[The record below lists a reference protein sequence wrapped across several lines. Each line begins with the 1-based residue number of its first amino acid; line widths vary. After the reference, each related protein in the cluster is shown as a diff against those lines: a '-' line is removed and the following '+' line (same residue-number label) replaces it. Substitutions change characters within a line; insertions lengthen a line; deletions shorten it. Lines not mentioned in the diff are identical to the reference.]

1 MKIKTNIM
9 CIGLLLVSVLGL
21 MSCSD
26 ANKKS
31 VGDWGLK
38 APLFETSD
46 KNELEK
52 LQSFTSVT
60 SSSEPVTL
68 KPTDKIIFTD
78 ASFQEGVSLS
88 MQTSCSRKDD
98 QNTLT
103 KSLRLGLA
111 PKIAIYEF
119 LPIELLYQ
127 PNGRIGTG
135 MTCQVHIVAT
145 NKNGST
151 HDFGDSIKF
160 TLGLPETSSLIP
172 LESRTTQLPVGHSEG
187 YLGVSKRDS
196 YNVYLPALAAGQN
209 FWLKCESFQTRTAQA
224 KTLAEVLEQNKN
236 SGDAKADELCRLF
249 VESKGVIKNMSNFF
263 MLMVFNVDN
272 LVDNVEM
279 SSPLVEKPSHAEG
292 FRVAT
297 VTFFN
302 KTNKVYYGQ
311 LLAPPIP
318 VLTNKRVKTKNN
330 ISVIALQ
337 PAWDL
342 KDKVFVLEPNKSL
355 KVSLRIPLFELCRGA
370 QIVQATINEQRPLP
384 VIALSEADPRG
395 KASVAIDLNIPMLE
409 PSALPVS
416 FDARPKRGTSGL
428 SVLDQTPNCFPYGA
442 RINVRM

>member
-9 CIGLLLVSVLGL
+9 CVGLVLVSVLGL

-26 ANKKS
+26 AKKNS
-31 VGDWGLK
+31 PTEWGLK

-60 SSSEPVTL
+60 SSSDPVTL

-88 MQTSCSRKDD
+88 MQTSCALK
-98 QNTLT
+98 QGENALT
-103 KSLRLGLA
+103 KSLRMSLA
-111 PKIAIYEF
+111 PKISIYEF

-127 PNGRIGTG
+127 PSGRIAAG

-160 TLGLPETSSLIP
+160 TLGSPETSSLIP
-172 LESRTTQLPVGHSEG
+172 LESRTTELPVGHPEG
-187 YLGVSKRDS
+187 YFGVSKRDS
-196 YNVYLPALAAGQN
+196 YNVYLPTLPAGQN
-209 FWLKCESFQTRTAQA
+209 FWLKCENFQTRTSQA

-236 SGDAKADELCRLF
+236 SGSQKADELCRLF

-279 SSPLVEKPSHAEG
+279 SSPLVEKPAKADG

-318 VLTNKRVKTKNN
+318 VIANKRVKTRNN

-337 PAWDL
+337 PVWDL
-342 KDKVFVLEPNKSL
+342 KEKLFILEPNKSL
-355 KVSLRIPLFELCRGA
+355 KVSLRIPLHELCRGA

-384 VIALSEADPRG
+384 VIALSAEDPRG
-395 KASVAIDLNIPMLE
+395 KASVAMDVSIPMLE
-409 PSALPVS
+409 PSPLPVS
-416 FDARPKRGTSGL
+416 FDARRKYSSSG
-428 SVLDQTPNCFPYGA
+428 SMFNEAPNCFPYGA
-442 RINVRM
+442 RINVGM